1 MNERAMQPSDDPRD
15 KAPNDSRE
23 NREPKSNLPTPIEAS
38 ARGVESVWTDRPIDV
53 LIARVVDGEATQVE
67 WDRLCLEAQRQPALW
82 RELAESQREQS
93 ALVAAVGRVLAAA
106 DEVEAPAHELGT
118 IQFHRRVRSF
128 ASWGGWAVAALVALT
143 AIGPRLGL
151 MPMGGSSQGGKADL
165 LPISVGES
173 DLLLRDPAP
182 RDVLAAYYNRGM
194 QRGTVLGEMPERV
207 LIGTRPVANGKGVE
221 VVYIRQIMERE
232 VVPGLY
238 RLGTDE
244 AGRPTP
250 IRAEI
255 QYTNGKAY

>member
-1 MNERAMQPSDDPRD
+1 MNERAMPPSDDSRD
-15 KAPNDSRE
+15 DAPNDARE
-23 NREPKSNLPTPIEAS
+23 NREPKPSQPTPIEAS
-38 ARGVESVWTDRPIDV
+38 VRGVESVWTDRPIEV
-53 LIARVVDGEATQVE
+53 LIARVVDGEATQAE

-118 IQFHRRVRSF
+118 IQFHRRARSF

-143 AIGPRLGL
+143 ALGPRFGL
-151 MPMGGSSQGGKADL
+151 LSSSGPTAGVPGTLQPVND
-165 LPISVGES
+165 S

-182 RDVLAAYYNRGM
+182 KDVLAAYYNRGM

-207 LIGTRPVANGKGVE
+207 LVGTRPAVNGQGVE

>member
-1 MNERAMQPSDDPRD
+1 MNERAMQPTGDPGDDPRD
-15 KAPNDSRE
+15 DALHGARQ
-23 NREPKSNLPTPIEAS
+23 NREPNPLDPS
-38 ARGVESVWTDRPIDV
+38 ARGIESVWTDRPIEV
-53 LIARVVDGEATQVE
+53 LIARVVDGEATQAE
-67 WDRLCLEAQRQPALW
+67 WDRLCMEAQRQPALW

-128 ASWGGWAVAALVALT
+128 ASWGGWAVAALAALT
-143 AIGPRLGL
+143 ALGPRLGL
-151 MPMGGSSQGGKADL
+151 MPSRGPTPSNTAGLVPVAD
-165 LPISVGES
+165 S

-182 RDVLAAYYNRGM
+182 KDVLAAYYNRGM

-207 LIGTRPVANGKGVE
+207 LIGTRPVANGQGVE

>member
-38 ARGVESVWTDRPIDV
+38 ARDVESVWTDRPIDV

-128 ASWGGWAVAALVALT
+128 ASWGGWAVAALVALA
-143 AIGPRLGL
+143 AIGPRLGFMSSTGPTAGVPGNL
-151 MPMGGSSQGGKADL
+151 MPVAD
-165 LPISVGES
+165 S

-182 RDVLAAYYNRGM
+182 KDVLAAYYNRGM